1 MKLILILF
9 TCVTIIS
16 SPNSDDS
23 GTCTGSANCTACSTC
38 EYCKYCN
45 GGGGSCG
52 VCSMGS
58 KNHGYDV
65 FPTHK
70 KSNNSPSSIPKTN
83 ISPNSIF
90 SVSATTLNL
99 RTGAGTNYSII
110 SELHYGDLVKVIET
124 SGNWRKVIVL
134 TTLETGYVHGT
145 YIK

>member
-1 MKLILILF
+1 
-9 TCVTIIS
+9 
-16 SPNSDDS
+16 
-23 GTCTGSANCTACSTC
+23 
-38 EYCKYCN
+38 
-45 GGGGSCG
+45 
-52 VCSMGS
+52 MGS